1 MEAGGRR
8 GPLIEFHLC
17 TSLKDAPL
25 VRPWVAAFN
34 KSTTYLIVVNLCR
47 GINTIT

>member
-8 GPLIEFHLC
+8 GPLTEFHLC
-17 TSLKDAPL
+17 RSLKDAPL

-34 KSTTYLIVVNLCR
+34 KLTTHLIVVNLCH